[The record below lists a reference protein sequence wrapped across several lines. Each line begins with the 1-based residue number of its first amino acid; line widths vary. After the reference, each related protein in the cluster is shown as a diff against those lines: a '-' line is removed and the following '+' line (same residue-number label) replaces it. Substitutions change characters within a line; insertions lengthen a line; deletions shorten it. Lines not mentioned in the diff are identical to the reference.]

1 MPRRV
6 RRRLDVR
13 ERVGLVVGP
22 PLGRVEIRH
31 RSRVPHLHTQ
41 QTGVCACVSCGR
53 TRSSASRDGRSR
65 VLAGVFVGFAAC
77 VRPRTE
83 NWAAARWGHTYLGDE
98 RHRVRR
104 LALKDGEDLG
114 GGEDGGVVGLLEHA
128 GGGEDAHRV
137 RVVAAGAEQVVAP
150 QRVAQHEG
158 HQWVACM
165 GGMGVQWV
173 ACMDGMGVGT
183 RRTEFF
189 EGGDLGRGPGAEPTA
204 SGCDLRRRVALHEC
218 GGGGIEPSDAA
229 WRAAGGQLRPHGSW
243 EGGRLDRAGLA
254 GGVGEAA

>member
-1 MPRRV
+1 M
-6 RRRLDVR
+6 
-13 ERVGLVVGP
+13 
-22 PLGRVEIRH
+22 
-31 RSRVPHLHTQ
+31 
-41 QTGVCACVSCGR
+41 
-53 TRSSASRDGRSR
+53 
-65 VLAGVFVGFAAC
+65 
-77 VRPRTE
+77 
-83 NWAAARWGHTYLGDE
+83 
-98 RHRVRR
+98 RR

-128 GGGEDAHRV
+128 GGGEDADRV

-165 GGMGVQWV
+165 DGG
-173 ACMDGMGVGT
+173 GVG
-183 RRTEFF
+183 TEFF

-229 WRAAGGQLRPHGSW
+229 WRAAGGQLRPHGSR
-243 EGGRLDRAGLA
+243 EGGRLDRAGLT